1 MPRLLI
7 ADEDDV
13 VRTGLRVILEAQPGW
28 MVVAEAADGKDAILK
43 AFDAKPDVVVIN
55 SSLPV
60 VNGIEVTRQIRSR
73 LRRTEVLTFTD
84 GDPTH
89 IKELIKAGA
98 RGFLTIPMLQNWLVE
113 AVRSLL
119 MHRPF
124 LTAGVTEELLTSYL
138 RRSRAQLSSLSDRER
153 VILRLMGEKRTNR
166 QIAALLNINLG
177 TVKRHCSIMMCKLN
191 LSSRAAL
198 TRYALRNRLVE
209 PQQLATSTAL
219 VQSSAASLEQ
229 SRLMTS

>member
-1 MPRLLI
+1 
-7 ADEDDV
+7 
-13 VRTGLRVILEAQPGW
+13 
-28 MVVAEAADGKDAILK
+28 MVVAEAADGRDAILK

-55 SSLPV
+55 SSLPA

-166 QIAALLNINLG
+166 QIAALLNIKLKA
-177 TVKRHCSIMMCKLN
+177 VKEHRSIMMRKFDF
-191 LSSRAAL
+191 SSQAAL
-198 TRYALRNRLVE
+198 TRYAQRKGSAGM
-209 PQQLATSTAL
+209 QQLMTL
-219 VQSSAASLEQ
+219 VASEQSPAASVE
-229 SRLMTS
+229 